1 MTTQIEEQFKKF
13 YLKLD
18 GMLEE
23 FGKAAEETR
32 ASVVTHLPSAVS
44 VPALTEKV
52 IRIYSIVFSVT
63 HGAYF

>member
-1 MTTQIEEQFKKF
+1 
-13 YLKLD
+13 
-18 GMLEE
+18 MLEE